1 MFNLD
6 QKKDVSTSEE
16 LAQEKVPSGKSST
29 SSEEDEVL
37 KIKTGVATNYETKY
51 EQNQDKQAKPVIPG
65 LGVYS
70 DSSDSEASSSES

>member
-1 MFNLD
+1 MG
-6 QKKDVSTSEE
+6 TSEVH
-16 LAQEKVPSGKSST
+16 AQEKVPSRKSSA

-37 KIKTGVATNYETKY
+37 KSKTGTPANCETKT
-51 EQNQDKQAKPVIPG
+51 EQNQEKQAKQVIPG